1 MIDSILYI
9 QQQSLTVACLHV
21 LKQSVFVHLVQYC
34 VSVLKQGMYEL
45 CIHEP
50 SSEVVKIAQV
60 SCGDFDICI
69 YFKALF
75 LVSMCLC
82 VCVHACT

>member
-1 MIDSILYI
+1 M
-9 QQQSLTVACLHV
+9 VACLHV
-21 LKQSVFVHLVQYC
+21 LWENVVVHLVQYC

-50 SSEVVKIAQV
+50 SSELVKIAQV

-69 YFKALF
+69 YFEALF
-75 LVSMCLC
+75 FLVC
-82 VCVHACT
+82 VCVHLKM